1 MTEQELKELEA
12 DLWHRIEAG
21 EITPDEAEDE
31 WREVFDP
38 EPRYCG
44 REW

>member
-1 MTEQELKELEA
+1 MTKAELEA
-12 DLWHRIEAG
+12 EIERKLAAG
-21 EITPDEAEDE
+21 EITADEAEDE
-31 WREVFDP
+31 YRDYIDP